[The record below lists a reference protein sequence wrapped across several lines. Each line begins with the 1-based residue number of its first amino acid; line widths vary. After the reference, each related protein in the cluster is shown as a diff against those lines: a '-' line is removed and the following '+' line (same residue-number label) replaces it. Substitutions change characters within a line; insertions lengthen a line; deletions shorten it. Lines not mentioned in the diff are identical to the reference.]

1 MMTAIL
7 TATANLLPRLL
18 PKDGAAIFAKGTT
31 LMIQQGF
38 I

>member
-18 PKDGAAIFAKGTT
+18 PKDGAAIFSKGTT